1 MMEEPSILGPGT
13 VPDGSQRPAAAF
25 ALDGRLDVNVRMNS
39 SHTSLLQRLSLAL
52 GLSMLAACSREA
64 EPPAGAANQA
74 QPAPTEITR
83 EQLANLSYP
92 SELGRDGRV
101 QLRNGVYEQ
110 EDAAGA
116 TAKLVVKLTEHM
128 ARGDLNSDG
137 QQDVVVIL
145 ESDSGGTGTF
155 MDVAAVLNS
164 QKGPNAVATIDLG
177 DRTEIRSV
185 SIDGGSVFVELIGH
199 GPEDPVCCPTQLQ
212 RREYHF
218 DGSRLL
224 ASTNAPPP

>member
-1 MMEEPSILGPGT
+1 M
-13 VPDGSQRPAAAF
+13 
-25 ALDGRLDVNVRMNS
+25 RMIS
-39 SHTSLLQRLSLAL
+39 SHASAALRLSLV
-52 GLSMLAACSREA
+52 LAAGLMTACSKETEA
-64 EPPAGAANQA
+64 PSASAPQTQPAGS
-74 QPAPTEITR
+74 EISR

-110 EDAAGA
+110 EEAGDP
-116 TAKLVVKLTEHM
+116 TAKLIVKLTNHM
-128 ARGDLNSDG
+128 ARGDLNGDG
-137 QQDVVVIL
+137 QQDVAVIL
-145 ESDSGGTGTF
+145 ESDSGGTGSF

-164 QKGPNAVATIDLG
+164 PEGPKPVATIDLG

-185 SIDGGSVFVELIGH
+185 SIDNGSVFIELIGH